1 MLYAVLVTIA
11 ARTLKPSACSS
22 GVVSAMM
29 ACSAAASPLALSA
42 PESPGRSSLHSG
54 GMEQ

>member
-42 PESPGRSSLHSG
+42 PASPGRSSLHSG